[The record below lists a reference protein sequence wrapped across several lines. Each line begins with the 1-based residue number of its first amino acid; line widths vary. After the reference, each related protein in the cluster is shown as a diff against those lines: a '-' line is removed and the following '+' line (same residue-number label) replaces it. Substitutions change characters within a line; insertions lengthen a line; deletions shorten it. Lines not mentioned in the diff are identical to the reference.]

1 MSYGAGAALQAAVWA
16 RLTGWPALAGVP
28 VVDQLPKGGG
38 RGTFVLI
45 GPEQAVDAGD
55 ASGPGAEHRFTV
67 SVITDATGFRG
78 AKEVAVAVSDALAEA
93 GLELARGRVV
103 VMAFQRAVARRL
115 EDGAAR
121 RVDLTFAARVE
132 L

>member
-38 RGTFVLI
+38 KGTFVLI

-55 ASGPGAEHRFTV
+55 ATGPGAEHRFTV

-78 AKEVAVAVSDALAEA
+78 AKEVAVAVSDALADA
-93 GLELARGRVV
+93 GLVLARGRVV
-103 VMAFQRAVARRL
+103 VLAFQRAVARRL

-121 RVDLTFAARVE
+121 RVDLSFAARVE